1 MSNADAQKYFAK
13 CEELAEKLEAAHV
26 LRNPHDTDV
35 VYFLAEGET
44 VAVYWEAGGEP
55 PQKRRSF
62 AKHRARLY
70 YKKLLADGFVAPAP
84 LAVEIK
90 QAA

>member
-44 VAVYWEAGGEP
+44 VEVYWEAGGEP
-55 PQKRRSF
+55 
-62 AKHRARLY
+62 
-70 YKKLLADGFVAPAP
+70 DGFVAPAP
-84 LAVEIK
+84 QVVPTQK
-90 QAA
+90 AA